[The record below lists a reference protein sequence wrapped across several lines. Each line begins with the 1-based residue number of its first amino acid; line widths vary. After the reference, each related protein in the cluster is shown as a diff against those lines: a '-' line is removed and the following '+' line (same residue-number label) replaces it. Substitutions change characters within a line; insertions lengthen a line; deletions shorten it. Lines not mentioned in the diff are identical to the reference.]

1 MKSSLL
7 LFALKCSV
15 ILYFA
20 ACSGIGDYTT
30 DVSATPLVT
39 KGTWK
44 VNLIIDA
51 DKGQANE
58 LAGYSLTFNP
68 GGKIKAQKGGMEV
81 NGNWSEDDIL
91 KRITISLDTND
102 PQLIKLNDYWNISTI
117 TKTGVT
123 LQNRGNPSNGRL
135 QLTSL

>member
-1 MKSSLL
+1 MKSPLL

-20 ACSGIGDYTT
+20 ACSGISDYSTG
-30 DVSATPLVT
+30 VSATPLVT
-39 KGTWK
+39 KGAWK
-44 VNLIIDA
+44 VNLFIEA
-51 DKGQANE
+51 GKGQVNQ
-58 LAGYSLTFNP
+58 LAGYSLIFDPAGT
-68 GGKIKAQKGGMEV
+68 IKATKDGVEV
-81 NGNWSEDDIL
+81 SGNWSEDDIL

-102 PQLIKLNDYWNISTI
+102 PRLIMLNNYWNISAV

-123 LQNRGNPSNGRL
+123 LQNTTNPSNGRL

>member
-1 MKSSLL
+1 MKSPLL

-20 ACSGIGDYTT
+20 ACSGITDYTT
-30 DVSATPLVT
+30 AVSATPLVT

-44 VNLIIDA
+44 IDLFVE
-51 DKGQANE
+51 ANKDQTRD
-58 LAGYSLTFNP
+58 LSGYSLTFDP
-68 GGKIKAQKGGMEV
+68 SGKIKATKEGKEI

-102 PQLIKLNDYWNISTI
+102 PQLIMLNNYWNISSVS
-117 TKTGVT
+117 KKGVL
-123 LQNRGNPSNGRL
+123 LQNTENPSAGRL

>member
-1 MKSSLL
+1 MKSPLL

-30 DVSATPLVT
+30 AVSATPLVT
-39 KGTWK
+39 KGAWK
-44 VNLIIDA
+44 VNLVIEA
-51 DKGQANE
+51 DKNQANE
-58 LAGYSLTFNP
+58 LTGYSLTFDP
-68 GGKIKAQKGGMEV
+68 AGKIKATKDGTEI

-91 KRITISLDTND
+91 KRITISLDTKD
-102 PQLIKLNDYWNISTI
+102 PQLIMLNNYWNISAV

-123 LQNRGNPSNGRL
+123 LQNTANPSNGRL

>member
-1 MKSSLL
+1 MKSPFV

-20 ACSGIGDYTT
+20 ACSGITDYTT
-30 DVSATPLVT
+30 AVSATPHVT
-39 KGTWK
+39 KGSWK
-44 VNLIIDA
+44 VNFIAEA
-51 DKGQANE
+51 DKDQAGS
-58 LAGYSLTFNP
+58 LAGYSLIFDP
-68 GGKIKAQKGGMEV
+68 SGKIKALKDGKEI

-102 PQLIKLNDYWNISTI
+102 PQLIILNNYWNISSV
-117 TKTGVT
+117 TKTRVT
-123 LQNRGNPSNGRL
+123 LRNTDDPSGGRL

>member
-1 MKSSLL
+1 MKSPLL

-20 ACSGIGDYTT
+20 ACSGIGDYSTA
-30 DVSATPLVT
+30 VSATPLVT
-39 KGTWK
+39 KGAWK
-44 VNLIIDA
+44 VTLVIES

-58 LAGYSLTFNP
+58 LDGYSLTFDP
-68 GGKIKAQKGGMEV
+68 AGKIKAKKDGIEV
-81 NGNWSEDDIL
+81 EGNWSEDDIL

-102 PQLIKLNDYWNISTI
+102 PQLVLLNNYWNISAV

-123 LQNRGNPSNGRL
+123 LQNTTNPSNGRL

>member
-1 MKSSLL
+1 MKSPIL

-20 ACSGIGDYTT
+20 ACSGISDYST

-44 VNLIIDA
+44 VNLVIEA

-58 LAGYSLTFNP
+58 LTGYSLIFDP
-68 GGKIKAQKGGMEV
+68 AGKIKATKDGMEV

-91 KRITISLDTND
+91 KRITISLDTKD
-102 PQLIKLNDYWNISTI
+102 PQLIMLNNYWNISAV

-123 LQNRGNPSNGRL
+123 LQNTTNPSNGRL
-135 QLTSL
+135 ELTSL

>member
-1 MKSSLL
+1 MKSPLL

-30 DVSATPLVT
+30 AVSATPLVT
-39 KGTWK
+39 KGAWK
-44 VNLIIDA
+44 VSLVMDA
-51 DKGQANE
+51 DKSQVNE
-58 LAGYSLTFNP
+58 LAGYSLTFDP
-68 GGKIKAQKGGMEV
+68 AGKIKVTKDGTEI

-91 KRITISLDTND
+91 KRITISLDTKD
-102 PQLIKLNDYWNISTI
+102 PQLIMLNNYWNISAV

-123 LQNRGNPSNGRL
+123 LQNTTNPSNGRL